1 MNQSDVSTP
10 RPLIRYLLTATAI
23 ALALYI
29 AWTAVRPVAPAR
41 LSELPNPHLAPA
53 EVVRIQVAALRQGS
67 ESREGIAVA
76 FRFASPSNRA
86 RTGPITHFASMI
98 RSDTYMPL
106 LDNVSVEYG
115 RTLTRADRSYTALI
129 VTDRRGV
136 SSGYMW
142 VLSRQGP
149 GSCEACWMTE
159 SVMPIGD
166 MQSLR
171 FA

>member
-1 MNQSDVSTP
+1 MTLPAVSER
-10 RPLIRYLLTATAI
+10 RPSSRYVLTAAAV
-23 ALALYI
+23 ALAAYI
-29 AWTAVRPVAPAR
+29 AWTAVRAVASGT

-53 EVVRIQVAALRQGS
+53 EVVRIQVAALRQGT
-67 ESREGIAVA
+67 ESQEGIAVA
-76 FRFASPSNRA
+76 FRFASPSNQA
-86 RTGPITHFASMI
+86 RTGPITHFSSMI
-98 RSDTYMPL
+98 RSETYLPL
-106 LDNVSVEYG
+106 LDNVSVQYG

-136 SSGYMW
+136 SSAFMW

-149 GSCEACWMTE
+149 GSCENCWMTE

-166 MQSLR
+166 MRSLR